1 MEESSAR
8 EGRRPSTVAALEAI
22 VFDASDSFNRRK
34 RRLTPP
40 SHPTCIGDSG
50 SPAVATAY
58 EHYKFDGEESSI
70 HLEWRAQRGQALIL
84 SPRTT
89 STSSHHLPFPRTTS
103 PRFLAPPSPAS
114 HLSEPGADRDR
125 GLRLLARARARA
137 AGWYDD
143 HRLPLHPQRRHA
155 RYGHRP
161 ASQRHP
167 GWLHTVPSHSVCPR
181 PAL

>member
-58 EHYKFDGEESSI
+58 EHYKFDGEESSV

-84 SPRTT
+84 PSHHLYLLAPPPLP
-89 STSSHHLPFPRTTS
+89 SHHLPSLPRTAFPR
-103 PRFLAPPSPAS
+103 LAP
-114 HLSEPGADRDR
+114 
-125 GLRLLARARARA
+125 LRTRC
-137 AGWYDD
+137 G
-143 HRLPLHPQRRHA
+143 
-155 RYGHRP
+155 
-161 ASQRHP
+161 S
-167 GWLHTVPSHSVCPR
+167 
-181 PAL
+181 